1 VQIEPV
7 GGLPLGDDAY
17 FYGVTSEQCLSTG
30 CRISVGLA
38 CRKIASDDGCNN
50 THCSYDG
57 GILRLSI
64 ARWFRFAVV
73 PSWTRQKWG
82 LFIHVYSI
90 CT

>member
-38 CRKIASDDGCNN
+38 CVMM
-50 THCSYDG
+50 
-57 GILRLSI
+57 
-64 ARWFRFAVV
+64 AVTTPTAAMTV
-73 PSWTRQKWG
+73 G
-82 LFIHVYSI
+82 YCDYL
-90 CT
+90 